1 MRASTMKEQEGDST
15 GSIPAPPAAPVAPMR
30 IVVIGTG
37 YVGLVGAACLA
48 HVGHS
53 VVAVD
58 SDERKVGALRRGAM
72 PIYEPG
78 LQAIV
83 AAAQANGNLRF
94 VGALEDALDGAEL
107 VFIAV
112 GTPADP
118 GGATDLD
125 AVTASAARIGT
136 LLRAPAT
143 VVVKST
149 VPVGT
154 TERLQK
160 LVSAELRARGIEWR
174 APVVDNPEFLR
185 EGTAV
190 HDFMAPDRIVVGAT
204 CPEDA
209 AALLRAYAPLTA
221 QGARVLMMAPR
232 SAELSKYAANAMLA
246 ARISFINEIAAI
258 AEASGADIEEIREGI
273 GSDARIGRDF
283 LKAGIGYGGS
293 CFPKDVASLSH
304 TAVQHAVRPS
314 MLQAIEQV
322 NWRQKRWAFDR
333 LHRWYA
339 PRGGLRGRRIAL
351 WGLAFKPGT
360 DDMRE
365 APSLTLI
372 ELLVASGAH
381 VAAYDPVALANAQR
395 LLTPC
400 EAITWCASAAAAIDN
415 ADALVLATEWDE
427 FRRCAPASVAASLR
441 DRLVVDGRNVL
452 DPKAWSAAGLQL
464 LQVGR
469 PRVAAQGSPAPQEIV
484 PLPARAAG
492 AQHRIPA

>member
-1 MRASTMKEQEGDST
+1 MKADGTRT
-15 GSIPAPPAAPVAPMR
+15 GSIPTAPPVPAVPMR

-48 HVGHS
+48 HIGHS

-58 SDERKVGALRRGAM
+58 SDERKVAALRCGAM

-94 VGALEDALDGAEL
+94 ASALGDALERAEL

-112 GTPADP
+112 GKPADP
-118 GGATDLD
+118 HGATDLD
-125 AVTASAARIGT
+125 AVTSAAASIGN
-136 LLRAPAT
+136 LLREPAT

-160 LVSAELRARGIEWR
+160 LVSAELRARGIAWR
-174 APVVDNPEFLR
+174 APVIDNPEFLR

-190 HDFMAPDRIVVGAT
+190 NDFMIPDRIVIGAAR
-204 CPEDA
+204 PEDA

-258 AEASGADIEEIREGI
+258 AEASGADIEDVRQGI
-273 GSDARIGRDF
+273 GTDARIGRDF

-304 TAVQHAVRPS
+304 VAVQHGVRPS

-333 LHRWYA
+333 LQRCYA
-339 PRGGLRGRRIAL
+339 AHGGLRGRRIAL

-360 DDMRE
+360 DDVRE

-372 ELLVASGAH
+372 ELLAASGAQI
-381 VAAYDPVALANAQR
+381 AAYDPAALATAR
-395 LLTPC
+395 RALPAC
-400 EAITWCASAAAAIDN
+400 DAITWCQSAAAAIDN

-427 FRRCAPASVAASLR
+427 FRQYAPATVAASLR
-441 DRLVVDGRNVL
+441 DRLVIDGRNVL
-452 DPKAWSAAGLQL
+452 DAKAWSSAGLQL
-464 LQVGR
+464 IQVGR
-469 PRVAAQGSPAPQEIV
+469 PRLAPRD
-484 PLPARAAG
+484 PLASVPARSLD
-492 AQHRIPA
+492 AQRVPA